1 MSVWIIIFLALGF
14 IVSSIFT
21 LKYTANMKMHV
32 PKELKNQFDKQFNAP
47 GKKAEDDEDNVTN
60 IDGSKPTKKPHS
72 H

>member
-32 PKELKNQFDKQFNAP
+32 PKELKNQFEKQFSAP
-47 GKKAEDDEDNVTN
+47 EKKDQDKVTN
-60 IDGSKPTKKPHS
+60 IDGTKPTKKPHS

>member
-32 PKELKNQFDKQFNAP
+32 PKELKNQFDKKFNAP
-47 GKKAEDDEDNVTN
+47 GKKDEGEDNVTN
-60 IDGSKPTKKPHS
+60 IDGSKPPKKPHS

>member
-47 GKKAEDDEDNVTN
+47 EKTAEDENKVTN
-60 IDGSKPTKKPHS
+60 IDDSKPPKKPHS